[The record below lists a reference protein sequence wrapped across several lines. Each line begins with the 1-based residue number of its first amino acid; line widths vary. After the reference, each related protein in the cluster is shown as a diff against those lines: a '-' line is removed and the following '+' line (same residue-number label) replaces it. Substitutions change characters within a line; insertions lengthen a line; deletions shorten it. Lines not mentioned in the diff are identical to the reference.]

1 MDRVQDYGLNGG
13 EDVMIKHHLKGRGPD
28 TFDVIVYI
36 EALITRIHDFESR
49 PTTTRSRTKELLTL
63 PFMFLTPTQ

>member
-1 MDRVQDYGLNGG
+1 M
-13 EDVMIKHHLKGRGPD
+13 MIEHHLKGRGPD

-36 EALITRIHDFESR
+36 ESLITRIHDFESR

-63 PFMFLTPTQ
+63 PLCF